1 MMKTRLFH
9 LTGCLLGTAALVAS
23 SGCAMFRASTAEVD
37 VTQKQHMDADYD
49 YSDMRDVTQ
58 GIVGEMLASRF
69 LKEAAQPPIVMI
81 AGIQNRTQQYADMKN
96 LSDRIRTLLIQ
107 SGKARFIN
115 ETRRTEL
122 LKEQG
127 YQAANA
133 TPETQV
139 AVGKQLGAKYMISGS
154 FTEMN
159 QSSPKQVRISKQEV
173 KYYKLTFEVTDL
185 ETSEIVWTQEKEF
198 ARKAS
203 TPLIGW

>member
-1 MMKTRLFH
+1 MKKCFSRA
-9 LTGCLLGTAALVAS
+9 GVVVVSAGLLSLG
-23 SGCAMFRASTAEVD
+23 SGCAMFRASVAEVD
-37 VTQKQHMDADYD
+37 VNQKQHMDADYD
-49 YSDMRDVTQ
+49 YSDMHDVTQ
-58 GIVGEMLASRF
+58 GIVSDMLASRF
-69 LKEAAQPPIVMI
+69 LKDAAQPPILMI
-81 AGIQNRTQQYADMKN
+81 AGIQNRTQQFADMKN
-96 LSDRIRTLLIQ
+96 LSDRMRTMLLQ

-115 ETRRTEL
+115 ESRRADL

-159 QSSPKQVRISKQEV
+159 QSSPRQVRISKQEI